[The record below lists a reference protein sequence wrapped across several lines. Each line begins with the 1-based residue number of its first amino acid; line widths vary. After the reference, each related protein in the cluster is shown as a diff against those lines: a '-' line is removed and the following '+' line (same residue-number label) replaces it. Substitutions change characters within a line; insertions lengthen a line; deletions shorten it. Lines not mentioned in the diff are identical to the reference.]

1 MTETQTNCI
10 QGTFQEYIP
19 TAANPWDK
27 RKIAHLYARS
37 GFGAS
42 PAEIEAGLQ
51 MTPTQ
56 LVDKIIDDTLA
67 IEPHYIPTWANDI
80 PNVSANYLE
89 VLNGWGSKMV
99 TEPFKAKMT
108 LFWHNHF
115 VTEQQVYGRFSFLF
129 EYFKTLY
136 DNSVGNFR
144 TFTEDI
150 GKTAAML
157 IYLNGNQN
165 RAVDPNENYARELF
179 ELFTL
184 GEGNGYTEQD
194 IINSARALTGWIA
207 NYSQVNSLSYFH
219 EPYHD
224 TDPKTIFGQT
234 GNWGYQDVCDL
245 IFTYRDDTCAFFICS
260 KLYKYFVYDEIDY
273 TIVFEMAQLFKQD
286 WEIAPVMRA
295 LFKSEHFFDEEAQGV
310 RIKDPMESF
319 ASIFKLFDLT
329 QTNANG
335 DAMVHANMHYYNFA
349 WSYDLGQRLFN
360 PVNVAGWQNHRTWIN
375 ATNYTGRKDKL
386 SLIYN
391 STAYIYQVAKDKILQ
406 DVIQMSNNS
415 DDALYITQ
423 LITEHFLRVDIEAHR
438 IEEALVVFK
447 GIVPENYFEDGTWD
461 LSYPDTEKQ
470 IIDLLKHLSNQ
481 PEFELS

>member
-10 QGTFQEYIP
+10 QGTLQEYIP
-19 TAANPWDK
+19 SANNPWDK

-42 PAEIEAGLQ
+42 PAEIEAGLL
-51 MTPTQ
+51 MTPSQ

-67 IEPHYIPTWANDI
+67 IQPHYVPPWAMDVT
-80 PNVSANYLE
+80 NVSANYLE
-89 VLNGWGSKMV
+89 IINSWIGRMV

-115 VTEQQVYGRFSFLF
+115 VTEQQVYGRYSFLF

-136 DNSVGNFR
+136 DYSVGNFK
-144 TFTEDI
+144 TFTEEI
-150 GKTAAML
+150 GTKAAML
-157 IYLNGNQN
+157 RYLNGNQN
-165 RAVDPNENYARELF
+165 RAIDPNENYARELF

-184 GEGNGYTEQD
+184 GEGNGYTETD
-194 IINSARALTGWIA
+194 IIESARALTGWLV
-207 NYSQVNSLSYFH
+207 NYSQVDNLSFFH

-224 TDPKTIFGQT
+224 AGSKTILGQT
-234 GNWGYQDVCDL
+234 GNWGYQDVVDL
-245 IFTYRDDTCAFFICS
+245 IFTQRDDTCAFFICS

-273 TIVFEMAQLFKQD
+273 TIVFEMAQIFKQD

-295 LFKSEHFFDEEAQGV
+295 LFKSEHFFDIEAQGV
-310 RIKDPMESF
+310 RIKDPLETF
-319 ASIFKLFDLT
+319 ASVLKMFDLT
-329 QTNANG
+329 IYDENNVQQLHVNTN
-335 DAMVHANMHYYNFA
+335 YYNFI
-349 WSYDLGQRLFN
+349 WCYDLGQRLFN

-375 ATNYTGRKDKL
+375 ATNYTGRKEKFGTLFGSYFYDAAKL
-386 SLIYN
+386 
-391 STAYIYQVAKDKILQ
+391 KILD
-406 DVIQMSNNS
+406 DVVQMSGNS

-423 LITEHFLRVDIEAHR
+423 LIAEHFLRVDIEEHR

-447 GIVPENYFEDGTWD
+447 GTVPENYFEDGTWN
-461 LSYPDTEKQ
+461 LQYPDAEQQ
-470 IIDLLKHLSNQ
+470 IIDLLKHLTNQ